1 MKIKVITLLL
11 LVWTAFSSF
20 AQTGLS
26 VSPPRLYFEVA
37 EGQTKTEKFIV
48 TNVSTTNELEIAI
61 SLGDWEYDKYGEN
74 ILYPAD
80 SLSTSCAGWI
90 AVNKDNYFVLKPN
103 QSKEV
108 EINLTVPDVIDPDI
122 SARTAMLFVTQMNP
136 IDDVDSRG
144 QTIRV
149 NVRSG
154 IKIYHRLPQTRE
166 RRIEIQNM
174 KFEKERSMV
183 ELHFENNGNVWA
195 EGTIYSDLINTVTGE
210 KIKLEDIIFYTMPSN
225 QRITGI
231 PIPKELPKGNYILSV
246 LMDYGDPNNMEAG
259 ELKFTHE

>member
-1 MKIKVITLLL
+1 
-11 LVWTAFSSF
+11 
-20 AQTGLS
+20 
-26 VSPPRLYFEVA
+26 
-37 EGQTKTEKFIV
+37 
-48 TNVSTTNELEIAI
+48 
-61 SLGDWEYDKYGEN
+61 
-74 ILYPAD
+74 
-80 SLSTSCAGWI
+80 
-90 AVNKDNYFVLKPN
+90 
-103 QSKEV
+103 
-108 EINLTVPDVIDPDI
+108 
-122 SARTAMLFVTQMNP
+122 LFVTQMNP

-259 ELKFTHE
+259 